1 LMIGD
6 TVVVRRAGD
15 VIPEV
20 VAPVM
25 AERPKTARAFVMPT
39 QCPVCHSAIER
50 PQDEAIARCTGGL
63 FCAAQRKQMLW
74 HAASRKA
81 LDIDGLGD
89 KLIAQLVDSGRLRS
103 LADLFTLTADEL
115 RHYERLGEK
124 SANNVVAAID
134 CARKPSLARFLY
146 ALGIRHVGETTARAL
161 ANVFP
166 DLDAVMQASQEDLLK
181 IDDIG
186 PVVAESIHQFF
197 SEVHNREVIEQTL
210 AAGLTV

>member
-1 LMIGD
+1 
-6 TVVVRRAGD
+6 
-15 VIPEV
+15 
-20 VAPVM
+20 
-25 AERPKTARAFVMPT
+25 
-39 QCPVCHSAIER
+39 
-50 PQDEAIARCTGGL
+50 
-63 FCAAQRKQMLW
+63 
-74 HAASRKA
+74 
-81 LDIDGLGD
+81 

-134 CARKPSLARFLY
+134 GARKPSLARFLY

-161 ANVFP
+161 ANAFP

-210 AAGLTV
+210 AAGLTVQASTSAQGAATSPLQGQTFVLTGTLPQWTRDEAKDKI